1 MTGRG
6 EQTIRDAA
14 GGLLREVL
22 HIGVVVADLDRSVA
36 EWGRLFGVRA
46 GDVWA
51 SDLGVRVAFF
61 EVGGTRIEL
70 VEYTGPIVERFGP
83 VLARREGVHHV
94 CFRVDDLDAALGEVS
109 ARGLRVVPGFP
120 VDGAHGRIAFLEPE
134 PSTGLIAELCEVGE
148 PKPEARRADMGIPRA
163 ERGGEPKPEARR
175 AEMGVPRA

>member
-163 ERGGEPKPEARR
+163 ERGGEPQPEARR